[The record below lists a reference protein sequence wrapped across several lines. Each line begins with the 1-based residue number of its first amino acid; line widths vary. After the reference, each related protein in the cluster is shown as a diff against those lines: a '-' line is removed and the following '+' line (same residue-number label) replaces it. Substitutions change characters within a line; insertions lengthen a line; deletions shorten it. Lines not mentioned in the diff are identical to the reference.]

1 MEDIDIAR
9 KANKEKINVIA
20 GKINIPDEFVENYGK
35 FKAKVNANL
44 YNELEKKI
52 GKDTILK
59 VDTFK

>member
-35 FKAKVNANL
+35 FKAKINANL
-44 YNELEKKI
+44 YNELEKKEN
-52 GKDTILK
+52 GKLILAL
-59 VDTFK
+59 